1 MGVVLIVYLIL
12 TLGYLLG
19 RITIK
24 GLSLGTS
31 GIILVALVIGHFSQ
45 NAESIFAISAET
57 MSSIKEVQNFG
68 LACFVASVGFIAG
81 PVFFSNF
88 KKKAFAYIIV
98 GIAIIL
104 TGALICVFAIRVL
117 HKPTALTA
125 GLLCGALTS
134 TPGLGAAK
142 EASGDAAAA
151 IGYGIGYPF
160 GVLGVVLFVQL
171 IPRFIKVDVES
182 ELAAIRANAKKDD
195 LTDGGKPVKMFEF
208 DPFGMCAFCATIVLG
223 ILIGKIKIPLPGG
236 AKFSLGVSGGPLLTS
251 LLVGYL
257 GHIGKVSLKVPVST
271 TKALRELGL
280 ALFLMG
286 AGLEAGRGFVE
297 VLLEHGPSLFLI
309 GIVMTTVPMFVG
321 FFICYKLFR
330 IPTLTSLGSV
340 CGGMTSTPALGSLI
354 AVAGSDEVSV
364 SYAATY
370 PVALIC
376 IVLAA
381 QFICVLL

>member
-117 HKPTALTA
+117 HKPSALTA
-125 GLLCGALTS
+125 GLL
-134 TPGLGAAK
+134 
-142 EASGDAAAA
+142 
-151 IGYGIGYPF
+151 
-160 GVLGVVLFVQL
+160 
-171 IPRFIKVDVES
+171 
-182 ELAAIRANAKKDD
+182 
-195 LTDGGKPVKMFEF
+195 
-208 DPFGMCAFCATIVLG
+208 
-223 ILIGKIKIPLPGG
+223 
-236 AKFSLGVSGGPLLTS
+236 
-251 LLVGYL
+251 
-257 GHIGKVSLKVPVST
+257 
-271 TKALRELGL
+271 
-280 ALFLMG
+280 
-286 AGLEAGRGFVE
+286 
-297 VLLEHGPSLFLI
+297 
-309 GIVMTTVPMFVG
+309 
-321 FFICYKLFR
+321 
-330 IPTLTSLGSV
+330 
-340 CGGMTSTPALGSLI
+340 
-354 AVAGSDEVSV
+354 
-364 SYAATY
+364 
-370 PVALIC
+370 
-376 IVLAA
+376 
-381 QFICVLL
+381 